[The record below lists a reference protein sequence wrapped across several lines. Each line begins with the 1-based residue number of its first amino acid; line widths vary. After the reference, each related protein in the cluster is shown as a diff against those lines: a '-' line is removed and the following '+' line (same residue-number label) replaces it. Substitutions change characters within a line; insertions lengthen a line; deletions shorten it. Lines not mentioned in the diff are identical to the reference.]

1 MLLPLIHHKGKR
13 WYRGFVLLLVG
24 MLFITAGV
32 STSGRVQAQSASL
45 PDCTLPNQCL
55 YLPSIYLTPNPR
67 VRAESVLM
75 YKNMYLA
82 SVSPADG
89 LSGWAGSLVAP
100 CNPGDTP
107 ASYRST
113 VLLRLNY
120 FRLMAGVPPLSG
132 LKEEYNE
139 QAQAA
144 ALIMSANNNI
154 NFNPP
159 TSWLCYSAAGSAGAQ
174 ASIMT
179 GNYNGSAAV
188 DYYMSDNGATEVGHR
203 RFILYPQ
210 TREMGDGEIPATT
223 VSGTAH
229 MATSVLRI
237 YDDHYYD
244 PRPLP
249 AGAFVSWPPAAYVPY
264 QVVYPLWSFSYPD
277 ADFSHATLSVISTV
291 TPTVTRYPPVNGY
304 GENTLVWRVGGWDP
318 WARPAADTPYVVTI
332 RNVLVNGLPYNFS
345 YTVTIYDPES

>member
-1 MLLPLIHHKGKR
+1 MLLPLIHKGKR
-13 WYRGFVLLLVG
+13 WYMGFVLLLVG

-32 STSGRVQAQSASL
+32 HTSSRVQAQSASL
-45 PDCTLPNQCL
+45 PDCTPPNQCL
-55 YLPSIYLTPNPR
+55 YLPSINLTPNPH
-67 VRAESVLM
+67 VRSDSVLM
-75 YKNMYLA
+75 YQNMYLA
-82 SVSPADG
+82 SVSPSGG
-89 LSGWAGSLVAP
+89 LSGWAGSLVTP
-100 CNPGDTP
+100 CNAGDTP

-120 FRLMAGVPPLSG
+120 FRQMAGVPPLNG
-132 LKEEYNE
+132 FKEEYND

-144 ALIMSANNNI
+144 ALIMSAKNLI
-154 NFNPP
+154 STNPQP
-159 TSWLCYSAAGSAGAQ
+159 SWPCYSDTGFAGAQ

-179 GNYNGSAAV
+179 GDRNGSAAV
-188 DYYMSDNGATEVGHR
+188 DYFMNDNGATEVGHR

-244 PRPLP
+244 PRPLS
-249 AGAFVSWPPAAYVPY
+249 AGQFVSWPPAAYVPY

-277 ADFSHATLSVISTV
+277 ADFSQAALSVTSAV
-291 TPTVTRYPPVNGY
+291 TPTITRYRPVNGY

-318 WARPAADTPYVVTI
+318 WAKPAADTPYVVTI

-345 YTVTIYDPES
+345 YTVTIYDPGF